1 MDGSL
6 FIGTRREGS
15 LTFSCVCFWNRIRMG
30 LVVGCCHQL
39 RLLVVVR
46 GAALLLLSRLED
58 IVVIGYLG
66 GSSRVCRE

>member
-1 MDGSL
+1 MGS
-6 FIGTRREGS
+6 
-15 LTFSCVCFWNRIRMG
+15 
-30 LVVGCCHQL
+30 VVGCCHQL
-39 RLLVVVR
+39 GLLVVVR

>member
-1 MDGSL
+1 L
-6 FIGTRREGS
+6 
-15 LTFSCVCFWNRIRMG
+15 CCFWNRIRMG